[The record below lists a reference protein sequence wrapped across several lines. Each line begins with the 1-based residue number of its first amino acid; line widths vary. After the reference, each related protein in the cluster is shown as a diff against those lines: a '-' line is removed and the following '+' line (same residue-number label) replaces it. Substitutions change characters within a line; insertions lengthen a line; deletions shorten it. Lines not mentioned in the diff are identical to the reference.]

1 MYMYFWYRLVVY
13 CFGFFKECKME
24 YELFLKFLLDILEF
38 FNLMLIFKEFFFSKV
53 YEMEENVL

>member
-1 MYMYFWYRLVVY
+1 
-13 CFGFFKECKME
+13 ME